1 MKVFIIGKGRML
13 ANIIL
18 GAQEAGAK
26 ICGVL
31 RYEQT
36 TMSKIRLF
44 FRDFFKP
51 APEVTLLKESKIPE
65 YRFKS
70 VNSKEFRNL
79 LIKLNVDLL
88 IVGTWKEKITPETY
102 KVPTIATINIH
113 PSLLPKYRGPNP
125 YMQTI
130 LHGEKFSGVTIHL
143 VNERYDAGEILRQER
158 VPIYETDTS
167 KELRERTVIT
177 ARTTLTELLNDMN
190 YKIIAPINQDERY
203 ASYYPHISGEERM
216 LDFKNQTS
224 DEISRTIRALHPFLP
239 TYITYN
245 NKFYIVNPY
254 NFQVV
259 DTVCGQPAEIISK
272 TKSSLTIVCKDKKA
286 INFQDIKLYRNNIL
300 KKFIKNI
307 F

>member
-1 MKVFIIGKGRML
+1 MRVFIIGKGLML

-18 GAQEAGAK
+18 GAHEAGAQ

-51 APEVTLLKESKIPE
+51 APEVTIIKELKIQD

-70 VNSKEFRNL
+70 VNSEDFRKL
-79 LIKLNVDLL
+79 LIKLNIDLL
-88 IVGTWKEKITPETY
+88 IVGTWREKILPDTF
-102 KVPTIATINIH
+102 KIPTIGATNVH

-130 LHGEKFSGVTIHL
+130 LHGEEYSGVTIHL
-143 VNERYDAGEILRQER
+143 INDRYDAGEILKQER
-158 VPIYETDTS
+158 IPIYKSDTS
-167 KELRERTVIT
+167 KELRERSVVT
-177 ARTTLTELLNDMN
+177 ARTMICELLTDFN

-216 LDFKNQTS
+216 LDFANQTS
-224 DEISRTIRALHPFLP
+224 VEISRTIRALHPFLP
-239 TYITYN
+239 TYITYK

-254 NFQVV
+254 KFRIL
-259 DTVCGQPAEIISK
+259 DTVGGQPSEVISK
-272 TKSSLTIVCKDKKA
+272 SKTSLTIVCKDRKA
-286 INFQDIKLYRNNIL
+286 INFQNLKIYKKNIL
-300 KKFIKNI
+300 KKISQLF
-307 F
+307 

>member
-1 MKVFIIGKGRML
+1 MKVFIIGKGLML

-36 TMSKIRLF
+36 TTSKIKLF
-44 FRDFFKP
+44 IRDFFKP
-51 APEVTLLKESKIPE
+51 APEVTLIKECKIPE

-88 IVGTWKEKITPETY
+88 IVGTWREKITPETY
-102 KVPTIATINIH
+102 KIPTIATINIH

-190 YKIIAPINQDERY
+190 HKILAPINQDERY

-216 LDFKNQTS
+216 LDFRNQTS
-224 DEISRTIRALHPFLP
+224 DEISKTIRALYPFLP
-239 TYITYN
+239 TYITYK

-254 NFQVV
+254 KFQIL
-259 DTVCGQPAEIISK
+259 DTVNGQPAEIISK
-272 TKSSLTIVCKDKKA
+272 TKTSITIVCKDKKA
-286 INFQDIKLYRNNIL
+286 IQFRDITLYRNNIL
-300 KKFIKNI
+300 KKLMKNI